1 MNPILCKQSNPP
13 FNIYLYKRNMDIL
26 IQCIYSDE
34 NKYSA
39 VFNLEK
45 LKNIDI
51 LFNGFPPLSL
61 TDIYDI
67 LFKYFSENNASI
79 KEVSNSRII
88 IEIEKDVKPNM
99 IFELKRDKIND
110 INDSQKIVNANNDMD
125 YQIIN
130 INDND
135 NENLMN
141 NINSSNYSNYTN
153 KMINKKINNVN
164 NNTIFFIENMNN
176 DNMNN
181 NGIMNNNQTSQ
192 VFNENLNYKDN
203 TNFNGNKFNNM
214 NFKNNNENINYNN
227 KNHFNNI
234 ISNYNNDLNIEKL
247 NENGENQKDSKV
259 YGGLSD
265 DINDNF
271 NNNIIFDNKNNSPF
285 HNFNKY
291 NNNHLNKNQNQI
303 NSSINIRL
311 GQPKNNQNGELKK
324 DLNCFLKFLLLKKL
338 TNKIENIFQY
348 ENLKNVEEVIKL
360 IKKNKDFKDD
370 INWQNKNNILSYLK
384 YLNNKDLDKNYLL
397 EKLFAEKKEVR
408 NDIFNYWKYLS
419 IYEGYNNNFEH
430 KFYEDIRNSYLDYS
444 LVSMNILE
452 RDNPEEYMHK
462 KKECKNMKTM
472 KLYFLSE
479 INYDSNKLNM
489 KLEYSNKSTYGRGF
503 YFSDSIDYIAKCQN
517 NESIPKIGEYFS
529 LIICEIFYDEEK
541 LKEYDKNL
549 SLSDSNQNNSSKDK
563 EKVEPNGLIKIEIF
577 QLNDSNNSKRKI
589 CNEYVL
595 SEKYQ
600 ILPLYTFTLRRNE
613 YFVVFRDPNFIKKNH
628 YSRDLKDII
637 LRSLKF
643 SNNMNFYF
651 ESSTE
656 EALKLILQKKKKE
669 KVILIT
675 SIGRDRSGKRF
686 VEIARRILQSDD
698 LIVLFF
704 SNNTNN
710 LDWIEGF
717 SNCLYSSDP
726 NIYEEY
732 ISNYNNVGLKEL
744 KIKVEN
750 LQNIQLKE
758 FSFNFLSYSH
768 CDDDLSFSCFDY
780 IRCIYFRSVY
790 ILNPEK
796 SLYLSMTKEG
806 KVKKSEEECLWM
818 ITLNDNDITLFS
830 NGYYLDIDENKEI
843 AKGSKEM
850 KKWKFSKDNN
860 DYYFNYNEEGKN
872 GYLSMEDDEDIRV
885 NKEALAENSTFRLND
900 INN

>member
-1 MNPILCKQSNPP
+1 MNAFSYNKNNIKFSIY
-13 FNIYLYKRNMDIL
+13 IYLQIMDIL

-34 NKYSA
+34 NKYSS

-45 LKNIDI
+45 LKNIDK
-51 LFNGFPPLSL
+51 LFSGFPPLSL
-61 TDIYDI
+61 NDIYEI
-67 LFKYFSENNASI
+67 LFKYFDENEVFI

-99 IFELKRDKIND
+99 KFELKRDKIND
-110 INDSQKIVNANNDMD
+110 MD
-125 YQIIN
+125 YQNMDIN
-130 INDND
+130 Y

-141 NINSSNYSNYTN
+141 NNNISNDSNYTN
-153 KMINKKINNVN
+153 KMINKRNAN
-164 NNTIFFIENMNN
+164 NNIIISYESMNN
-176 DNMNN
+176 DS
-181 NGIMNNNQTSQ
+181 MNNNQTIHM
-192 VFNENLNYKDN
+192 FNENWNYNDIFNNNGNMLNN
-203 TNFNGNKFNNM
+203 LNFNNNNM
-214 NFKNNNENINYNN
+214 INNCNN
-227 KNHFNNI
+227 KNVFNNI
-234 ISNYNNDLNIEKL
+234 ISNCNNDLKSIKLIENDKNQQDANI
-247 NENGENQKDSKV
+247 
-259 YGGLSD
+259 YGGLNNINND
-265 DINDNF
+265 NDNF
-271 NNNIIFDNKNNSPF
+271 NYNKNNSPF
-285 HNFNKY
+285 HIFNKY
-291 NNNHLNKNQNQI
+291 NNNNHLDIKQNQI
-303 NSSINIRL
+303 SSSINIGV
-311 GQPKNNQNGELKK
+311 GQPKNNQNGQIK

-338 TNKIENIFQY
+338 TNKIENISQY

-360 IKKNKDFKDD
+360 IKNNQDFKED

-384 YLNNKDLDKNYLL
+384 YLNNKDLDINSLL
-397 EKLFAEKKEVR
+397 EKLFAEKKEVK
-408 NDIFNYWKYLS
+408 NDIFDYWKYLS

-430 KFYEDIRNSYLDYS
+430 QFYEDIKNSYLDYS
-444 LVSMNILE
+444 LINMNILE
-452 RDNPEEYMHK
+452 RDNPEEYEHK

-503 YFSDSIDYIAKCQN
+503 YFSDSIDYIVRCQN
-517 NESIPKIGEYFS
+517 NESIPKIGECFS

-549 SLSDSNQNNSSKDK
+549 SLSDLNQINSLKDK
-563 EKVEPNGLIKIEIF
+563 EKVEPNGLKKIEIF

-589 CNEYVL
+589 CTEYVL

-656 EALKLILQKKKKE
+656 EALKLILKKKKKG

-675 SIGRDRSGKRF
+675 SIGRDKSGKRF

-698 LIVLFF
+698 LIALFF

-710 LDWIEGF
+710 LDWIQNF
-717 SNCLYSSDP
+717 CNCLYSSEP

-732 ISNYNNVGLKEL
+732 ISNYNNAGLKEL
-744 KIKVEN
+744 KKKVEN
-750 LQNIQLKE
+750 FHDIQLKD

-780 IRCIYFRSVY
+780 INRCIYFRSVY
-790 ILNPEK
+790 ILNREK

-806 KVKKSEEECLWM
+806 KVKKSEEECLWI
-818 ITLNDNDITLFS
+818 ITLNDNDITFFS
-830 NGYYLDIDENKEI
+830 NGYYLDFDEKKEI

-850 KKWKFSKDNN
+850 KKWGFSKDNN
-860 DYYFNYNEEGKN
+860 DYYFIYSDEGKN

-885 NKEALAENSTFRLND
+885 NKEALAENSKFRLND
-900 INN
+900 IDD